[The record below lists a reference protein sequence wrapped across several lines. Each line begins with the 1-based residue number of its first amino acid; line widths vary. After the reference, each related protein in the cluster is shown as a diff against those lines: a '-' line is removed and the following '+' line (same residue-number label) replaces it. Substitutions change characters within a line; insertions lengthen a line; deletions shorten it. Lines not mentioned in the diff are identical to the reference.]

1 MQRLE
6 AFYFQ
11 HVVPT
16 LKSDFHFSNIY
27 KVPRLNKIVINRG
40 FDDSCQNS
48 KVLEVLLNE
57 INLITC
63 QNPSLTISSRSI
75 ASFKVKE
82 GMPVG
87 MFVTL
92 RGKKMYSFLDR
103 LINLALP
110 RIRDFQ
116 GLNPNS
122 FDRYGN
128 YNLGLREQL
137 MFPEI
142 EFDKVLR
149 FRFSSFLLLL
159 DFSIF
164 SS

>member
-6 AFYFQ
+6 NFYINQ
-11 HVVPT
+11 VVPF
-16 LKSDFHFSNIY
+16 LKKNYSFENLHQIP
-27 KVPRLNKIVINRG
+27 KVRKVVINRG

-48 KVLEVLLNE
+48 KVLDVLLNE
-57 INLITC
+57 INLVSC
-63 QNPSLTISSRSI
+63 QSASLTYSTRSI

-87 MFVTL
+87 MRVTL
-92 RGKKMYSFLDR
+92 RGDKMYAFLDR

-122 FDRYGN
+122 FDGKGN
-128 YNLGLREQL
+128 YNLGLKEQL

-142 EFDKVLR
+142 EFDKVLSYR
-149 FRFSSFLLLL
+149 
-159 DFSIF
+159 
-164 SS
+164 

>member
-1 MQRLE
+1 MSK
-6 AFYFQ
+6 FQ
-11 HVVPT
+11 Y
-16 LKSDFHFSNIY
+16 II
-27 KVPRLNKIVINRG
+27 NKYGRG

-48 KVLEVLLNE
+48 KVLDVLLNE
-57 INLITC
+57 INLVSC
-63 QNPSLTISSRSI
+63 QSASLTYSTRSI

-87 MFVTL
+87 MRVTL
-92 RGKKMYSFLDR
+92 RGDKMYAFLDR

-122 FDRYGN
+122 FDGKGN
-128 YNLGLREQL
+128 YNLGLKEQL

-142 EFDKVLR
+142 EFDKVLSYR
-149 FRFSSFLLLL
+149 
-159 DFSIF
+159 
-164 SS
+164 